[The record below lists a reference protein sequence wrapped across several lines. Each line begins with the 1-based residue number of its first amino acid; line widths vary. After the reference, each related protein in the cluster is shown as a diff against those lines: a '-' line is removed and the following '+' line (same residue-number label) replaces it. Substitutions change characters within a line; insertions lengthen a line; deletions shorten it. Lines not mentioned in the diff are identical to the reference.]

1 MSAERWFRDHAALEG
16 LAARSVRSGATAVGS
31 RAAQLIVQLGAAM
44 ILARIL
50 TPADYGVQAMVLPV
64 ALLMNGIGQ
73 QALQSAVMQ
82 QDTLTPADASGLFY
96 AALPINLGLTA
107 TMALLGHV
115 LAWLYNEPRVV
126 LVSLAWATVIFLV
139 SLSSIHEA
147 LLKRQLRFVTM
158 ARAQLSTHALSFV
171 VGIAAALAGAGY
183 WALML
188 QVAVMELGR
197 AAVMWMLVSWRPKRE
212 LSGTGNASALRRYWL
227 GVMGARMISWI
238 GDQSDRVTIGT
249 LGGASMAGLYD
260 SAKRWA
266 WFPFFELF
274 TPLTDVAVAT
284 LSRVRTDAERF
295 RLYVRHALRPVVSFS
310 LPVAAF
316 MFMEA
321 RLVLHVILGPQWLG
335 GAVFVRWLCVAIVG
349 ATMIRLMQWVYL
361 STGTTMRQLRWSFV
375 TTPVILSAVIF
386 GGLRYGPVGV
396 PAMLA
401 VATCTLA
408 VPSALN
414 AIRGT
419 PLTLGD
425 CFGVIVQPLIAA
437 VAGALVLFA
446 VDPRL
451 PAAAPLWALA
461 MRLPV
466 FGAAYVAGWL
476 LQPGGRR
483 TLGEL
488 ATRVAGILKRS

>member
-1 MSAERWFRDHAALEG
+1 MKWWRYATQRDLIAIVQAVVLAAL
-16 LAARSVRSGATAVGS
+16 
-31 RAAQLIVQLGAAM
+31 I
-44 ILARIL
+44 
-50 TPADYGVQAMVLPV
+50 LPV
-64 ALLMNGIGQ
+64 
-73 QALQSAVMQ
+73 
-82 QDTLTPADASGLFY
+82 Y
-96 AALPINLGLTA
+96 
-107 TMALLGHV
+107 
-115 LAWLYNEPRVV
+115 
-126 LVSLAWATVIFLV
+126 
-139 SLSSIHEA
+139 
-147 LLKRQLRFVTM
+147 
-158 ARAQLSTHALSFV
+158 
-171 VGIAAALAGAGY
+171 
-183 WALML
+183 
-188 QVAVMELGR
+188 
-197 AAVMWMLVSWRPKRE
+197 
-212 LSGTGNASALRRYWL
+212 
-227 GVMGARMISWI
+227 
-238 GDQSDRVTIGT
+238 
-249 LGGASMAGLYD
+249 
-260 SAKRWA
+260 
-266 WFPFFELF
+266 
-274 TPLTDVAVAT
+274 VAVAT

-295 RLYVRHALRPVVSFS
+295 RAYVRHALRPVVSVS

-321 RLVLHVILGPQWLG
+321 RLVLQVILGPQWLG

-375 TTPVILSAVIF
+375 TTPVILSAVVF

-425 CFGVIVQPLIAA
+425 CFGVLVQPLLAA
-437 VAGALVLFA
+437 VAAALVLFA
-446 VDPRL
+446 VDAWL
-451 PAAAPLWALA
+451 PTAAPVLALA

-466 FGAAYVAGWL
+466 FGAAYVAAWL

-488 ATRVAGILKRS
+488 SARAREIFRRN